1 MNKRV
6 SIVLLVVIS
15 LYLFFFGLGKM
26 ALTDPDEP
34 FYAETARE
42 MMQKNEWVTPLIF
55 DKPQFEK
62 PPLYYWLTMVS
73 YKIFGVNEF
82 AARFPSALF
91 GMLGVIAVYL
101 FGTFLFSRKAG
112 LFSGLILM
120 TSFEYL
126 LLARACVTDMLLC
139 VLILY
144 ALFFFFY
151 GHHKDKRVFYYLSAA
166 CLGLAV
172 LTKGPIGIILPAAIV
187 FSYLLLSK
195 NLKTLIKIP
204 YLKAGIV
211 FLIIAAPWYYLMYKT
226 HGVSFL
232 DHFFGFQ
239 NVVRYMHPEHKIGDV
254 FYYYFPVVFLGVLP
268 WSFFLPENILV
279 VFKYDSEKNRNY
291 LFLLIW
297 IAIFFVFFSFSRTK
311 LPTYIFPIFPALALI
326 IGRYWQIKTEKAV
339 FNNFFAVL
347 GFFYLISIPVG
358 MAVGF
363 LVSVSKYKFLMQ
375 PVINGA
381 MLLMIPYV
389 LSLFYFYRRDITKFF
404 ISIIVTMMACI
415 IPLVFY
421 FAPVIDKY
429 ESSKNVVSFLNNIAA
444 ENEQVGAE
452 TDYRRG
458 VAFYLKNED
467 VIDVHKHHIIT
478 QFLNKKERVWCI
490 IKDKNHVQLYTDS
503 RTPYDKPTYVV
514 YKYGKKVIITNIF
527 PEGIEY
533 IKIRSKSDPY

>member
-112 LFSGLILM
+112 LFSSLILM

-151 GHHKDKRVFYYLSAA
+151 GHHKDKRVFYYFSAA

-211 FLIIAAPWYYLMYKT
+211 FLIIAVPWYYLMYKT

-232 DHFFGFQ
+232 DHFFGF
-239 NVVRYMHPEHKIGDV
+239 NIESIVVDQHAERAFAAVNLFRY
-254 FYYYFPVVFLGVLP
+254 
-268 WSFFLPENILV
+268 LV
-279 VFKYDSEKNRNY
+279 
-291 LFLLIW
+291 
-297 IAIFFVFFSFSRTK
+297 
-311 LPTYIFPIFPALALI
+311 
-326 IGRYWQIKTEKAV
+326 QI
-339 FNNFFAVL
+339 
-347 GFFYLISIPVG
+347 
-358 MAVGF
+358 
-363 LVSVSKYKFLMQ
+363 
-375 PVINGA
+375 
-381 MLLMIPYV
+381 
-389 LSLFYFYRRDITKFF
+389 
-404 ISIIVTMMACI
+404 
-415 IPLVFY
+415 
-421 FAPVIDKY
+421 
-429 ESSKNVVSFLNNIAA
+429 
-444 ENEQVGAE
+444 
-452 TDYRRG
+452 
-458 VAFYLKNED
+458 
-467 VIDVHKHHIIT
+467 VH
-478 QFLNKKERVWCI
+478 
-490 IKDKNHVQLYTDS
+490 
-503 RTPYDKPTYVV
+503 
-514 YKYGKKVIITNIF
+514 
-527 PEGIEY
+527 
-533 IKIRSKSDPY
+533 